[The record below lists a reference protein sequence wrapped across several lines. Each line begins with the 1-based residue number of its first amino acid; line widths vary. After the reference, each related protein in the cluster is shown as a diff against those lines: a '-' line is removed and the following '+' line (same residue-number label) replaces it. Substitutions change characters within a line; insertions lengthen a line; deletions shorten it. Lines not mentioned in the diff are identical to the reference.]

1 MDMHHLTPLF
11 SPQSIVIFAGD
22 PEATGTDA
30 QTAHAKLLVR
40 QLKEGG
46 YAGPVRFLD
55 INMRGTLAD
64 LAQSRVDLAV
74 IALPSAQLAAALE
87 VTGRI
92 QCKAALIVSS
102 GVDAILAADLH
113 AIARLHGIHLL
124 GPNCLGFQRPK
135 AGINAS
141 VLGAMAKTGSLS
153 LVSQSGALTASVLD
167 WADKNGIGFASV
179 VSLGAVVGGVV
190 GGLLGN
196 QVGGGTGK
204 AVATVAGVVG
214 GALAGNQI
222 EQNNRAQTRD
232 MYQIRVRLENG
243 GYQTIVQDSIA
254 DLRIGNRVRIEGDRV
269 YRY

>member
-22 PEATGTDA
+22 PEASDADA

-40 QLKEGG
+40 QLKDGG
-46 YAGPVRFLD
+46 YPRAVRFLD

-141 VLGAMAKTGSLS
+141 VLGARAKTGSLS

-179 VSLGAVVGGVV
+179 VSLGANTAVDLAEVLDYLATDRETQSIVVYMEGIRDARRFMSA
-190 GGLLGN
+190 LR
-196 QVGGGTGK
+196 
-204 AVATVAGVVG
+204 AAATAKPVIVMKSGRQPAGS
-214 GALAGNQI
+214 
-222 EQNNRAQTRD
+222 RAA
-232 MYQIRVRLENG
+232 
-243 GYQTIVQDSIA
+243 QD
-254 DLRIGNRVRIEGDRV
+254 R
-269 YRY
+269 